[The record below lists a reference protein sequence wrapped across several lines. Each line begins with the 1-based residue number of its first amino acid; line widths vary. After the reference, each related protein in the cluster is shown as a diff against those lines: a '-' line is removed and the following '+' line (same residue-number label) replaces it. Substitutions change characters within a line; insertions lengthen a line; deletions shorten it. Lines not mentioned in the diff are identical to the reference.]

1 MLIDDWPSHSSPP
14 FGTDSSDWAPLNEAP
29 PFDCPSVSFA
39 YLAYLVCSI
48 SPFISI
54 CLCKRAIS
62 QFKLTILER
71 FVRQTAVQCS
81 GNLIGGVKSEKFK
94 INGDRHT
101 IGRSISPLDLLSI
114 SPFDLLSISSRSPRP
129 TDQIENVTK
138 TAKLIKPEVSFA
150 QVKASAPR
158 TTQLRHTESELR
170 TLSPSLRSLL

>member
-14 FGTDSSDWAPLNEAP
+14 FDTDSSDWAPLNEAP

-62 QFKLTILER
+62 QLKLTILER

-101 IGRSISPLDLLSI
+101 IGRSISPL
-114 SPFDLLSISSRSPRP
+114 DLLSISSRSPRP